1 MSEITWIK
9 LKTDMFEN
17 EKIKLIEALP
27 DSDTIIVIWV
37 KLLAAAGKANSNG
50 FIMLTENIPMNV
62 EEMATI
68 FNRPLNTVRLALN
81 TFKRYGMIE
90 VENEAIRVKN
100 WEIHQNIDGMERVKK
115 LNAER
120 NRKYRERKK
129 QKELPKPVENQED
142 VKPSD
147 VIVTSRDAT
156 DSDSDSDLE
165 LDLDKEKDKDLD
177 KTRQD
182 GQVKVESSVSF
193 GELLSFYEQN
203 FGLLSAYAQEQFN
216 AVYEEYN
223 EELIFEAL
231 KETALRT
238 PKVRKPLSFAEGILK
253 NWYQENVQTLEQ
265 LQTKRKGGRRE
276 SNSASYEPTKKY
288 DDGVNF

>member
-1 MSEITWIK
+1 MNNLLGGLKMAEITWIK

-27 DSDTIIVIWV
+27 DSDTIIVVWV

-68 FNRPLNTVRLALN
+68 FNRPLNTVRLALE

-90 VENEAIRVKN
+90 VKNEAIRIKN
-100 WEIHQNIDGMERVKK
+100 WENHQNIDGMERVR
-115 LNAER
+115 LQN
-120 NRKYRERKK
+120 RERKRK
-129 QKELPKPVENQED
+129 QREKEKQIQLSHVP
-142 VKPSD
+142 
-147 VIVTSRDAT
+147 SRDSHAT
-156 DSDSDSDLE
+156 DLDSDSE

-182 GQVKVESSVSF
+182 GPVKVESSISF
-193 GELLSFYEQN
+193 TELLSFYEKN

-223 EELIFEAL
+223 GELILEAL

-265 LQTKRKGGRRE
+265 LKAKRKGGRRE
-276 SNSASYEPTKKY
+276 SNSASYEPAKEY